1 MSSHIKNPLAL
12 YIGLRYSGAYGNNKF
27 ASFVSIMSMIGVC
40 LGVAALIV
48 VASVMNGL
56 EDNMKGRVLSV
67 IPHAI
72 VTSDTGFI
80 TPDDSIVREI
90 KQIPYVKS
98 VSPVIDLN
106 AIIQSQKKLSAVN
119 LIAIDA
125 ADYPKGDLLASSLE
139 NGQLDSLAMTPY
151 GIILGSRIAQ
161 ELDLVPGEQVR
172 IMFPL
177 GARYTLTGKIPAQRL
192 FTYVGSFYSGAE
204 VDGTVGLINLDA
216 SRKIMRLGD
225 KFTGYR
231 VWLED
236 PFMIE
241 RFVGDYTA
249 HKVTDWRKE
258 KGPLFQAIAM
268 EKKMMTL
275 MLFLIVFV
283 AVFNI
288 LSSLIMMVID
298 KTKEIAILRT
308 MGLKSRTVM
317 YVFMTE
323 GLWCGLIGTVFGT
336 LIGLICAL
344 YLNEILQFLGVA
356 HMFLLG
362 QKLPVLIEPLQIA
375 AVILCS
381 VMLTTIAT
389 IYPAYK
395 AAQILPA
402 EALRYE

>member
-1 MSSHIKNPLAL
+1 MSSRIKNPLAL

-56 EDNMKGRVLSV
+56 EDNMKGRVLAV

-72 VTSDTGFI
+72 VTTDTGF
-80 TPDDSIVREI
+80 TEPDNSIVSDL
-90 KQIPYVKS
+90 KNFTYVKS
-98 VSPVIDLN
+98 VAPVIDVN
-106 AIIQSQKKLSAVN
+106 AIIQSQKKLSAIN
-119 LIAIDA
+119 IIAINPNE
-125 ADYPKGDLLASSLE
+125 YPKGDLMADSME
-139 NGQLDSLAMTPY
+139 NGQLVSLAMTPY
-151 GIILGSRIAQ
+151 GIVLGARIAK
-161 ELDLVPGEQVR
+161 ELDLVPGEQIR

-177 GARYTLTGKIPAQRL
+177 GARYSLTGKIPAQRI

-204 VDGTVGLINLDA
+204 VDGSVGLINLDSA
-216 SRKIMRLGD
+216 QKIMRLGK
-225 KFTGYR
+225 KFSGYR

-236 PFMIE
+236 PFMIDH
-241 RFVGDYTA
+241 FVI
-249 HKVTDWRKE
+249 DWREE
-258 KGPLFQAIAM
+258 KGPLFHAIAM

-283 AVFNI
+283 AIFNI

-323 GLWCGLIGTVFGT
+323 GLWCGLIGTIFGI
-336 LIGLICAL
+336 LIGLLCAL
-344 YLNEILQFLGVA
+344 YLNEILHFFWVA
-356 HMFLLG
+356 HMFLFG
-362 QKLPVLIEPLQIA
+362 QKLPVLIDPFQI
-375 AVILCS
+375 VTIVFS
-381 VMLTTIAT
+381 SIMLTTIAT

-395 AAQILPA
+395 AAKILPA